1 MGMRD
6 AYLRSIGSR
15 LRAWEAEIDRIER
28 RAAQLSES
36 GELRADERV
45 LSLRRQ
51 AQELKRLVRRLPE
64 ARDAVFEDL
73 KHEVERA
80 ARRLCDAVE
89 AVRTEFL

>member
-51 AQELKRLVRRLPE
+51 AQELKRLVRLPE